1 MPSRF
6 ARARS
11 RREEDALRLTPRER
25 EVLGLVI
32 EGHTNQEI
40 AVRLGIQEQTVK
52 AHVSILLDKFH
63 ARNRVSLAVAALRK
77 GIFNDPLRS

>member
-40 AVRLGIQEQTVK
+40 AGWRLGIQEQTVK
-52 AHVSILLDKFH
+52 AHVSILLDKFPR
-63 ARNRVSLAVAALRK
+63 AKPRCRW
-77 GIFNDPLRS
+77 P